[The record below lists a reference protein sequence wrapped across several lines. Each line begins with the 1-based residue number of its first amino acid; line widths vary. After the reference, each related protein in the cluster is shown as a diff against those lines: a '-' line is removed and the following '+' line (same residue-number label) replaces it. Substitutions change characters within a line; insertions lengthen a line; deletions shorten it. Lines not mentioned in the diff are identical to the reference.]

1 MQIRLNYSNAEH
13 NDTSITVH
21 VQVFPVGAFLTNK
34 LTFWC
39 QMTH

>member
-21 VQVFPVGAFLTNK
+21 VQESSPLVLF
-34 LTFWC
+34 
-39 QMTH
+39 